1 MPSGCCFIS
10 IFAASTWKSVHNVFM
25 HIYFSDKTLTC
36 SSVTQD
42 AACISIKHVR
52 NRSVDHKGSSQQPE
66 LQPWCCHGE
75 RFRDEHAPLWGR
87 WDEMHRTG
95 SSQAQGAFQC
105 SPAHL
110 TNFTRRM
117 AWQIGYGNGPWR
129 RFYLMFNKEAGL
141 NKGRRDSEER
151 KWRNRFCDVVS
162 PQMYPTKD
170 SLCSL

>member
-10 IFAASTWKSVHNVFM
+10 IFAASTWKSVQNVFM

-87 WDEMHRTG
+87 WGWNAPHRQQ
-95 SSQAQGAFQC
+95 SS
-105 SPAHL
+105 S
-110 TNFTRRM
+110 RR
-117 AWQIGYGNGPWR
+117 IPVFSR
-129 RFYLMFNKEAGL
+129 TL
-141 NKGRRDSEER
+141 NKLHAPDGLTDWVRQRALASLLFNVQQRSRFEQREER
-151 KWRNRFCDVVS
+151 LWRKEVKKPLLWRGFSTNVS
-162 PQMYPTKD
+162 D
-170 SLCSL
+170 

>member
-1 MPSGCCFIS
+1 MPSGWCFIS
-10 IFAASTWKSVHNVFM
+10 IFAASTWKSAHNVFM
-25 HIYFSDKTLTC
+25 HIYFSDNTLTC

-42 AACISIKHVR
+42 AAHISIKHVLK
-52 NRSVDHKGSSQQPE
+52 RSVDHKGSSQQAE
-66 LQPWCCHGE
+66 LQPWCYHGKS
-75 RFRDEHAPLWGR
+75 FRDGYAALWGR
-87 WDEMHRTG
+87 WDEMQRTG
-95 SSQAQGAFQC
+95 SSQAQGGFQS

-110 TNFTRRM
+110 TNFTLRM

-129 RFYLMFNKEAGL
+129 LFYLMLNKEAAL

-151 KWRNRFCDVVS
+151 KQRKRFCDMFS